1 MAGETILIIDDEAA
15 QREAVGGYLRKSDI
29 PLLAD
34 HFLARYAE
42 ENGKAIG
49 EVSKEALELL
59 TRYAYPGNVRELQN
73 IVERAVVM
81 TRGEVVTRADLPVE
95 VQPGCLRNT
104 HGRLRRR
111 KRR

>member
-15 QREAVGGYLRKSDI
+15 QREAVGGYLR
-29 PLLAD
+29 
-34 HFLARYAE
+34 
-42 ENGKAIG
+42 
-49 EVSKEALELL
+49 
-59 TRYAYPGNVRELQN
+59 ELQN

-81 TRGEVVTRADLPVE
+81 ARGPVVTRADLPVE